1 MLLHSLPPRH
11 PGVRTRPRLAV
22 RLAAALGALALG
34 ATLAACGSSGAET
47 TEDGKTVIRYQSSAG
62 AVTVPEIA
70 AALGHLDGIELKL
83 VGETTGGPESLRA
96 LATDQIDIASAFQGA
111 IAKVV
116 STGAPVKAVAASYGS
131 VGEVRQSVVV
141 RDDGSVKKAKDLVGK
156 KVALNT
162 LGANWEAVLDTYLA
176 DSGLTPAEIDRV
188 TLVPL
193 PANVLE
199 ASLREKQIDAAFVSG
214 PALEIARERP
224 GLKVL
229 TTDLDVVGPYTGG
242 SFALHEKFIAEN
254 PEAAKELVAGIT
266 RAIEWTQTHTVEE
279 VREFVIDFL
288 TEQGR
293 DDAVQTIQ
301 FWHGTGIPTAGG
313 WLRDEDFSIW
323 LDWLEASGEVEKGS
337 VKVEDVYTNDLNPY
351 ADDAAFID
359 GYRPDPAE
367 VEGAADDE

>member
-1 MLLHSLPPRH
+1 MPLPPQSSRPARH
-11 PGVRTRPRLAV
+11 VRTRPRLAV
-22 RLAAALGALALG
+22 RLAAVIAALGMG
-34 ATLAACGSSGAET
+34 ASLAACGASGAQT
-47 TEDGKTVIRYQSSAG
+47 TEDGKTVIRYQSSPG

-70 AALGHLDGIELKL
+70 AELGYLDGIELKL

-96 LATDQIDIASAFQGA
+96 LATDQVDIASAFQGA

-131 VGEVRQSVVV
+131 VGEVRQSIVV
-141 RDDGSVKKAKDLVGK
+141 RDDGSVADAKDLIGK

-176 DSGLTPAEIDRV
+176 DAGLTPAEIEKV

-199 ASLREKQIDAAFVSG
+199 ASLREKQIDAAFLGG
-214 PALEIARERP
+214 PALEIAQERP
-224 GLKVL
+224 GLTVL

-242 SFALHEKFIAEN
+242 SFALHEQFIAEN
-254 PEAAKELVAGIT
+254 PEAAKDLVAGI
-266 RAIEWTQTHTVEE
+266 AKAVEWTQTHTVEE

-288 TEQGR
+288 AEQGR
-293 DDAVQTIQ
+293 DDAARTIQ

-337 VKVEDVYTNDLNPY
+337 VEVADIYTNDFNPY
-351 ADDAAFID
+351 ADEAAFID
-359 GYRPDPAE
+359 GYQA
-367 VEGAADDE
+367 GAAKKPAKK